1 MMVLTLFLHLFEVLS
16 NVLLLMLPTKEQC
29 SILLLSKSC
38 CLKGTVH
45 DTHYLLRA
53 LGAADSLRSPSVV
66 AEGLQI
72 FNTFFLSGTILS
84 ATKAIISVPS
94 IQGFSFLIS
103 VSRKGT
109 TFRHLF
115 PRPVRFQVL
124 RAPRASMLPLF
135 RPSVSLLNYRSH

>member
-1 MMVLTLFLHLFEVLS
+1 MMVLTLLHLFEVLS

-29 SILLLSKSC
+29 SIILLSESC

-72 FNTFFLSGTILS
+72 FNLCFLSVTIL
-84 ATKAIISVPS
+84 
-94 IQGFSFLIS
+94 
-103 VSRKGT
+103 
-109 TFRHLF
+109 
-115 PRPVRFQVL
+115 PV
-124 RAPRASMLPLF
+124 
-135 RPSVSLLNYRSH
+135 